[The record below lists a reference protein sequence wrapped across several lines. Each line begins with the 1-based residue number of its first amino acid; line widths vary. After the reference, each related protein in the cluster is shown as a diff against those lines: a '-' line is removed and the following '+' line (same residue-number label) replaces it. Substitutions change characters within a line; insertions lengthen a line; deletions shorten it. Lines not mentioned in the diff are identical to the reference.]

1 MYPAVTE
8 VKDDADGGHC
18 RDAVGF
24 LLWGNRPL
32 KTWLRSQGIRHLET
46 QFLVELEEAEQVIGR
61 QWARRPWSQHV
72 VEVIGWLG
80 RRWL

>member
-8 VKDDADGGHC
+8 VKDDADGCHC

-24 LLWGNRPL
+24 LLWGNRQL
-32 KTWLRSQGIRHLET
+32 KIWLRSQGLQRLEA
-46 QFLVELEEAEQVIGR
+46 QFLVELEETEQ
-61 QWARRPWSQHV
+61 
-72 VEVIGWLG
+72 VIGWLG